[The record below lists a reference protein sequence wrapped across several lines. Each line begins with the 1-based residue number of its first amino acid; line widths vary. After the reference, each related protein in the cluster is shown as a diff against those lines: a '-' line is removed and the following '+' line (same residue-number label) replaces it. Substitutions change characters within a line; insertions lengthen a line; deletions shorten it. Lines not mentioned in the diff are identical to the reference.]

1 MNEEANVTQILLA
14 SLRRQAHRFPTEA
27 RDIEIAIAA
36 LELPRAFT
44 LMNRLKERGV
54 WQLTVEEEAALEDF
68 WWEYG
73 Q

>member
-1 MNEEANVTQILLA
+1 MTDANITQVLLA
-14 SLRRQAHRFPTEA
+14 SLRRQAARFPTEA
-27 RDIEIAIAA
+27 RDIEVAIAA

-54 WQLTVEEEAALEDF
+54 WQLTPDEEAALEDF

>member
-1 MNEEANVTQILLA
+1 MTDTNITQILLA
-14 SLRRQAHRFPTEA
+14 SLRRQAGHFPTEA
-27 RDIEIAIAA
+27 RDIEVAIAA

-54 WQLTVEEEAALEDF
+54 WQLTPEEEAALEDF

>member
-1 MNEEANVTQILLA
+1 MTEANITEILRA
-14 SLRRQAHRFPTEA
+14 SLRRQATRFPTEA
-27 RDIEIAIAA
+27 RDIEVAVAA
-36 LELPRAFT
+36 LELPRAFM

-54 WQLTVEEEAALEDF
+54 WQLTAEEEAALEDF

>member
-1 MNEEANVTQILLA
+1 MTDANITAILLA
-14 SLRRQAHRFPTEA
+14 SLRGQAARFPTEL
-27 RDIEIAIAA
+27 RDIEVALNA
-36 LELPRAFT
+36 LELRRAYT

-54 WQLTVEEEAALEDF
+54 WQPGADAEQALEDF

>member
-1 MNEEANVTQILLA
+1 MTEANITAILLD
-14 SLRRQAHRFPTEA
+14 SLRGQSARFPTEL
-27 RDIEIAIAA
+27 RDIEVALNA
-36 LELPRAFT
+36 LELRRAFT

-54 WQLTVEEEAALEDF
+54 WQPDETAEQALEDF

>member
-1 MNEEANVTQILLA
+1 MTEANITEILRA
-14 SLRRQAHRFPTEA
+14 SLRRQAARFPTEA
-27 RDIEIAIAA
+27 RDIEVAVAA
-36 LELPRAFT
+36 LELPRAFM

-54 WQLTVEEEAALEDF
+54 WQLTTEEEAALEDF